1 MTVPD
6 GRSSLFRF
14 VPSQE
19 EAVRDANNS
28 RFAPV
33 VVGLLLFLVLFF
45 AVVAGTAYIQM
56 GSELLGI
63 AIYIVAAV
71 AMVLIYLGGRMMARG

>member
-19 EAVRDANNS
+19 EAVRNANNS
-28 RFAPV
+28 RLAPV
-33 VVGLLLFLVLFF
+33 AVGLLLFLVLFI
-45 AVVAGTAYIQM
+45 AIVAGTAYIQM
-56 GSELLGI
+56 GSEALGM

-71 AMVLIYLGGRMMARG
+71 AMSFLYLAWRIMARG

>member
-19 EAVRDANNS
+19 EAVRNANNS
-28 RFAPV
+28 RLAPV
-33 VVGLLLFLVLFF
+33 AVGLLLFLVLFI
-45 AVVAGTAYIQM
+45 AIVAGTAYIQM
-56 GSELLGI
+56 GRGALGM

-71 AMVLIYLGGRMMARG
+71 AMSFLYLTWRIMARG

>member
-14 VPSQE
+14 VSSQE
-19 EAVRDANNS
+19 EVVRNANNS

-33 VVGLLLFLVLFF
+33 VVGLLLFLVLFI
-45 AVVAGTAYIQM
+45 AIVAGTAYIQM
-56 GSELLGI
+56 GSEALGM

-71 AMVLIYLGGRMMARG
+71 AMSFLYLAWRIMARG